1 MSKPGVKV
9 ALVNKLRY
17 VLCSQI
23 VLVPIVCVVVSVSQ
37 CQIELIFV
45 ATEFITFSH
54 ASKFIFNKKI
64 AFNSCVSY

>member
-9 ALVNKLRY
+9 ALVNKPRY

-37 CQIELIFV
+37 CQIELIFD
-45 ATEFITFSH
+45 ATEFI
-54 ASKFIFNKKI
+54 ILPP
-64 AFNSCVSY
+64 CL